1 MVKYLIFKFCKEKI
15 MENAKGFIEEF
26 KEFISRGNVIE
37 LAVGIIIGS
46 AFTAIVNSIVN
57 DLIMPI
63 IGVIMGGVNFNS
75 LKIVLKEAT
84 FTTEEVAIF
93 YGSFIQS
100 VINFLI
106 IAFVIFMVV
115 KALNKFKKQEEVAE
129 EAPSEP
135 AEEVLLLR
143 EIRDSLKK

>member
-1 MVKYLIFKFCKEKI
+1 